1 MSDAP
6 EETLPEEP
14 TLPAEV
20 GPEIL
25 SALARK
31 GYGTLTPVQ
40 YAVLAP
46 GAQGR
51 DLRITSQTG
60 SGKTIAIGFVLRAL
74 ATTPEPRSDGKVIA
88 RPRALIIT
96 PTRELG
102 RQVEEEL
109 AWLFAPLGA
118 RVVAVTGGTSYRDEH
133 RALAAR
139 PSILVGTPGRL
150 IDHLEHGS
158 LDPSAISAV
167 VLDEADR
174 MLDMGFA
181 EALETI
187 LAKIPEGRR
196 THLVSATFPP
206 EVRRLAD
213 SVQSNP
219 LHVEGT
225 RLGAANADIQHIL
238 VLVDHSQRID
248 ALVNIL
254 LAHEGSRTL
263 VFSRTRAGVSE
274 IADALGDAGFA
285 VASISGE
292 MAQNERTR
300 ALAAFKRGSLRIL
313 VATDVAA
320 RGIDVSDVGLV
331 LHMEPPS
338 DPDSYTHRSGRT
350 GRAGKK
356 GTSAVLVA
364 PRELQR
370 AHRVIARANVRF
382 RIEPLPTA
390 ESIRLRQDDHLIEEA
405 SEVALDPRTAALA
418 SRLAESPNVERTIA
432 RLLVESGITRGPEP
446 RHVRAIAPPSDERR
460 PRTDRGPAERPVRR
474 GAEGPDRGAPHTAP
488 RGRPDA
494 PRAFEA
500 RAPRT
505 DFPRAESPRA
515 DAPRSPR
522 AESPRAESPHAESPR
537 AESPRAESPRFD
549 APRAEARRPET
560 APRPPRQDYGQGEPP
575 RQPQLSEGFSLFQ
588 ISWGER
594 QGADA
599 RRLLAM
605 VCRRGEIESRD
616 IGAIRIGPASSSVE
630 VRAEMAEHFAQAAM
644 RPDPR
649 DPRVRVR
656 PAPSEEPRAPRRP
669 VPRAE
674 AGRDT
679 PPSRGAPREG
689 GSAPP
694 RRRAPP
700 S

>member
-1 MSDAP
+1 VSDETEEIDEIEDTDDSDEAEP
-6 EETLPEEP
+6 VETLPP
-14 TLPAEV
+14 QL

-31 GYGTLTPVQ
+31 GYATLTPVQ
-40 YAVLAP
+40 NAVLAP
-46 GAQGR
+46 AADGR

-60 SGKTIAIGFVLRAL
+60 SGKTLAIGFVLRAL
-74 ATTPEPRSDGKVIA
+74 ATTPEPRSDGKVVA

-109 AWLFAPLGA
+109 GWLYAPLGA

-133 RALAAR
+133 RALSAR

-158 LDPSAISAV
+158 LDPTAITAV

-174 MLDMGFA
+174 MLDMGFS

-187 LAKIPEGRR
+187 LAKIPDGRR

-213 SVQSNP
+213 RVQTTP

-225 RLGAANADIQHIL
+225 RLGAANADIQHVL
-238 VLVDHSQRID
+238 VLVDHGQRLD

-331 LHMEPPS
+331 LHMEPPT

-364 PRELQR
+364 PRELSR
-370 AHRVIARANVRF
+370 AHRVLARANVRF

-390 ESIRLRQDDHLIEEA
+390 ASIRLRQDDHLIELLTDET
-405 SEVALDPRTAALA
+405 SETELDPRTASLA
-418 SRLAESPNVERTIA
+418 ARLAAAPNVERTIA

-446 RHVRAIAPPSDERR
+446 RDVRLIAPPSDERR
-460 PRTDRGPAERPVRR
+460 SRDDRGPRARRDMDAAGPRRP
-474 GAEGPDRGAPHTAP
+474 PP
-488 RGRPDA
+488 RGRPEGSTEFQPREDA
-494 PRAFEA
+494 V
-500 RAPRT
+500 
-505 DFPRAESPRA
+505 RAE
-515 DAPRSPR
+515 RSDTPN
-522 AESPRAESPHAESPR
+522 
-537 AESPRAESPRFD
+537 RFD
-549 APRAEARRPET
+549 APRPA
-560 APRPPRQDYGQGEPP
+560 APRSDSGQ
-575 RQPQLSEGFSLFQ
+575 QSEGFALFQ
-588 ISWGER
+588 VSWGER

-616 IGAIRIGPASSSVE
+616 VGAIRIGPASSSVE
-630 VRAEMAEHFAQAAM
+630 VRVEMAERFAAAAM

-656 PAPSEEPRAPRRP
+656 PAPSEQPRPPRRP
-669 VPRAE
+669 VPRQ
-674 AGRDT
+674 D
-679 PPSRGAPREG
+679 APRREG
-689 GSAPP
+689 GGAPP
-694 RRRAPP
+694 RRRPP
-700 S
+700 QG

>member
-1 MSDAP
+1 VSDENDESEEILP
-6 EETLPEEP
+6 TETLPP
-14 TLPAEV
+14 QL

-31 GYGTLTPVQ
+31 GYATLTPVQ
-40 YAVLAP
+40 HAVLAP
-46 GAQGR
+46 AAEGR

-60 SGKTIAIGFVLRAL
+60 SGKTLAIGFVLRAL
-74 ATTPEPRSDGKVIA
+74 AASPEPRIEGKVIA
-88 RPRALIIT
+88 RPRALVIT

-109 AWLFAPLGA
+109 GWLYAPLGA

-133 RALAAR
+133 RALSAR

-158 LDPSAISAV
+158 LDPTAIAAV

-174 MLDMGFA
+174 MLDMGFS

-187 LAKIPEGRR
+187 LSKIPAGRR

-213 SVQSNP
+213 HVQSTP

-225 RLGAANADIQHIL
+225 RLGAANIDIQHIL
-238 VLVDHSQRID
+238 VLVDHSQRLD

-331 LHMEPPS
+331 LHMEPPT
-338 DPDSYTHRSGRT
+338 DPDSYTHRAGRT

-382 RIEPLPTA
+382 RIEPLPTPA
-390 ESIRLRQDDHLIEEA
+390 SIRLRQDDHLIELLTDETSEA
-405 SEVALDPRTAALA
+405 ELDPRTLSLA
-418 SRLAESPNVERTIA
+418 SRLAASPNVEQTLA

-446 RHVRAIAPPSDERR
+446 RDVRVIAPPSDERR
-460 PRTDRGPAERPVRR
+460 PRNDSRDRPAPRRDMGRPGPRGPSDARDEF
-474 GAEGPDRGAPHTAP
+474 EAP
-488 RGRPDA
+488 RGRTPRTEPYA
-494 PRAFEA
+494 ARPERPERPASEPRA
-500 RAPRT
+500 
-505 DFPRAESPRA
+505 
-515 DAPRSPR
+515 
-522 AESPRAESPHAESPR
+522 
-537 AESPRAESPRFD
+537 
-549 APRAEARRPET
+549 
-560 APRPPRQDYGQGEPP
+560 
-575 RQPQLSEGFSLFQ
+575 PQQSEGFALFQ

-656 PAPSEEPRAPRRP
+656 PAPSEEPRPPRRP
-669 VPRAE
+669 APRAE
-674 AGRDT
+674 GPR
-679 PPSRGAPREG
+679 SGPREG
-689 GSAPP
+689 GAAPP
-694 RRRAPP
+694 RRRPP
-700 S
+700 QS